1 LHGVLHLWYNVHI
14 VQLFLPSERLPIIII
29 PFVDFKIPAG
39 FPSPATDYVETRID
53 FSDLMIQNPAF
64 TFFAYAEGDSMT
76 PDIQD
81 GSLLVIDRKVDQP
94 NGCIVL
100 ASVNNTF
107 CVKQLF
113 RYGDGSIEL
122 RPTNDKYKSIHL
134 PSEFEGDFEIFGRV
148 IKVVRDLLK

>member
-1 LHGVLHLWYNVHI
+1 MRVCYNVHI
-14 VQLFLPSERLPIIII
+14 VQLLRSAETSSKAPI
-29 PFVDFKIPAG
+29 PFVDFRFPAG

-53 FSDLMIQNPAF
+53 FNDLMIQNPAF
-64 TFFAYAEGDSMT
+64 TFFAYAEGESMT

-81 GSLLVIDRKVDQP
+81 GNLLVIDRKVDQP

-113 RYGDGSIEL
+113 RYRDGSIEL
-122 RPTNDKYKSIHL
+122 RPTNDKYNSIHL
-134 PSEFEGDFEIFGRV
+134 PAEFEGDFEIFGRV

>member
-1 LHGVLHLWYNVHI
+1 MIQRTIVRVLVLVENPSI
-14 VQLFLPSERLPIIII
+14 VAI
-29 PFVDFKIPAG
+29 PFIDFKIPAG

-53 FSDLMIQNPAF
+53 FNDLIIQNPAF

-81 GSLLVIDRKVDQP
+81 GNLLVIDRKVDQP
-94 NGCIVL
+94 NGCVVL

-122 RPTNDKYKSIHL
+122 RPTNDRFKSIYL

>member
-1 LHGVLHLWYNVHI
+1 MVAV
-14 VQLFLPSERLPIIII
+14 
-29 PFVDFKIPAG
+29 PFIDFKVPAG

-53 FSDLMIQNPAF
+53 FTDLIIHNPAF

-81 GSLLVIDRKVDQP
+81 GNLLVIDRKVDQP

-113 RYGDGSIEL
+113 RYQDGSIEL
-122 RPTNDKYKSIHL
+122 RPTNDKYTSIYL